1 MKKLYFSLIVAI
13 FFIGCSDSDK
23 ERTVEILPLGDV
35 PDDTYSGG
43 YNNDGSFDVPH
54 NPHTGS
60 IAGYP
65 WNTLSL
71 GFEEPENYPYGF
83 DRSPLSDVS
92 PEKDR
97 YVYISTTTTEKA
109 YFKAIV
115 SDETYD
121 SYRLINNISGDV
133 IKVIDKEIVDVFEGE
148 YTLQGENAGSW
159 IDLDKH
165 VKVISYEPKEKE
177 IIYIQL
183 DGDGWDTENDQYAFT
198 KERVETGFNEVYSQV
213 VMTPNVIERAATFYN
228 NERIKLDFNEMLQIN
243 MVYRSDLIAQ
253 SVYDQA
259 TKILLDQVE
268 NISLKDIDA
277 NKLKERHIV
286 FAVNKTLK
294 YWPLEGAYIL
304 NQDYLDFYSNP
315 FHFFYPELEPVG
327 TTYAI
332 QSVGKCEDGVGP
344 EPIPVTIRKVSEL
357 IDGQTRIVY
366 KPYHNGKPVTF
377 GPCDY
382 LYTKNGLPEL
392 PINIPGA
399 LAVSFSLQKEVKRED
414 DSETIDFFG
423 LGSVVWVPRGIGPSS
438 IYTMMHELGH
448 SFGLTD
454 VAETGRWLN
463 PNDGYLSSTTETP
476 LMSWRSPSGRK
487 LRYRGVQVVYTG
499 GATIDGSPGERI
511 ECPVNG
517 VLDNQWACLRD
528 ECDYYNRYLPSNPI
542 FKYYGGMIAP
552 HNCKE

>member
-109 YFKAIV
+109 YFKAVV

-228 NERIKLDFNEMLQIN
+228 DERIKLDFNEMLQIN
-243 MVYRSDLIAQ
+243 MVFGSNLISH
-253 SVYDQA
+253 SVNEQA
-259 TKILLDQVE
+259 EKILLDQVE

-277 NKLKERHIV
+277 SKLKERHIV

-294 YWPLEGAYIL
+294 YWPLELLYYNNTDNLIMYSQYSGL
-304 NQDYLDFYSNP
+304 NPQI
-315 FHFFYPELEPVG
+315 EPNG

-344 EPIPVTIRKVSEL
+344 EPIPVTLRYKTDLNNIITEIRA
-357 IDGQTRIVY
+357 
-366 KPYHNGKPVTF
+366 YHNGEPVSF

-382 LYTKNGLPEL
+382 LYTKNGLPAL
-392 PINIPGA
+392 PIQYPGA
-399 LAVSFSLQKEVKRED
+399 LAVSIVLQKEVKRED
-414 DSETIDFFG
+414 DSETTDFFG

-528 ECDYYNRYLPSNPI
+528 ECDYYNRWLPSNPVY
-542 FKYYGGMIAP
+542 KYYTGSAP